1 MAVFSLSASAGEALV
16 LGLATGPVCL
26 ATCGPVVVPWMMVQ
40 PQGVRGHSRQ
50 LALFLAAR
58 LAGYMVFAT
67 AVWLVGSS
75 IQRAWPGRAGIGQSW
90 LMGGIE
96 VLLAAALVVYAVG
109 WPHRRCA
116 AANPAYA
123 QASARHGEAGGA
135 AYAQAP
141 ARHEARDRLVRIGEG
156 PRPLRSGALALGFL
170 TGINLCPPFLVAGV
184 RAAELVHL
192 SAALVFFV
200 CFFAGTA
207 VWFLPFLSMGFVQR
221 TPAVVTVARM
231 VAVLLACW
239 YGISGVYLLIERTF
253 YG

>member
-1 MAVFSLSASAGEALV
+1 V

-40 PQGVRGHSRQ
+40 PRGVRGHSRQ
-50 LALFLAAR
+50 LGLFLAAR

-67 AVWLVGSS
+67 AAWLVGSS
-75 IQRAWPGRAGIGQSW
+75 ISRAWPGRAGIGQSW

-96 VLLAAALVVYAVG
+96 LLLAAALVVYAVG

-116 AANPAYA
+116 AANPADA
-123 QASARHGEAGGA
+123 EASARQGGAGGM
-135 AYAQAP
+135 
-141 ARHEARDRLVRIGEG
+141 VRIGEG

-184 RAAELVHL
+184 RAAQLEHL

-200 CFFAGTA
+200 CFFVGTA
-207 VWFLPFLSMGFVQR
+207 VWFLPFLSMGFLER

-231 VAVLLACW
+231 VAVLLSCW
-239 YGISGVYLLIERTF
+239 YGFSGIHILIERTF